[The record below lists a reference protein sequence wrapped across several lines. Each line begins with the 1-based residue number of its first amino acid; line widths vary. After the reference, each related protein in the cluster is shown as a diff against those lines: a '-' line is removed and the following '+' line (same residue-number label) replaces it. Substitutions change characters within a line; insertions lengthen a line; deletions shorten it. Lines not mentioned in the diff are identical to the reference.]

1 MPTNKIVFGFTG
13 LIASG
18 KGTAAGYLKTKYGAA
33 PYRFSTMLRDLC
45 DRLYLEQSRDNM
57 QTMSTA
63 IRSHFGE
70 ETLSKVM
77 AEDVKNDVS
86 KIVCIDGIRRPGDVK
101 YLRQIPGFVLINI
114 FADMEKRFDRIT
126 KRGENTDDT
135 KKTIEQ
141 FKLDHQKEAE
151 LQIADIAKEANEKI
165 DNNGTI
171 EELYS
176 QLDKL
181 VDKYAVKN

>member
-1 MPTNKIVFGFTG
+1 MSTNKTIFGFVG

-18 KGTAAGYLKTKYGAA
+18 KGTAAGYLQAKYGAA
-33 PYRFSTMLRDLC
+33 PYRFSTILRDLC

-63 IRSHFGE
+63 IRQYFGE
-70 ETLSKVM
+70 ETLSKVI
-77 AEDVKNDVS
+77 AEDVKKEAG
-86 KIVCIDGIRRPGDVK
+86 KIICIDGIRRPGDVK

-114 FADMEKRFDRIT
+114 FADMDKRFDRIK

-135 KKTIEQ
+135 KKTFDQ

-151 LQIADIAKEANEKI
+151 LQIADIAEEANEKI

-171 EELYS
+171 NDLHR
-176 QLDKL
+176 QIDDLIN
-181 VDKYAVKN
+181 KYVA